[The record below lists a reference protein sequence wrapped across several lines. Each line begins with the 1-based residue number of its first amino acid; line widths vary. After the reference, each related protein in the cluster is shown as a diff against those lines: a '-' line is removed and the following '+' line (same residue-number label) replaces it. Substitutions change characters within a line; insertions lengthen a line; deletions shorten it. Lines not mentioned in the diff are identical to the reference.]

1 MKPWEREKLIVERT
15 KEPITR
21 ERIVKDL
28 REIGVNEG
36 DVLFVHSSMSKIGWI
51 IGGVVT
57 VINALMEAIGD
68 EGTLMMPGE
77 SSGNGEPS
85 HWQYPAVPESW
96 WEIIRRET
104 PPFDPKTTPT
114 RWVGKIPEAFRSFPG
129 VLRSQH
135 PQVSFQAWGKH
146 AEYLVESHP
155 LENPLGEESPLGRFY
170 ELEGKILLLG
180 VGHDSNTSIHLAEDK
195 AKLPDFPTIEKG
207 AAILKN
213 GKRVWETWTELLYD
227 SDDFDAIGEAYEESS
242 SYALGHIGQAESR
255 LIEVRSLID
264 FTIEWMKKNR
274 NYGK

>member
-1 MKPWEREKLIVERT
+1 MEPWEREKSIVEKT

-28 REIGVNEG
+28 KEIGVYEG

-57 VINALMEAIGD
+57 VINALMESVGKN
-68 EGTLMMPGE
+68 GTLMMSGE

-96 WEIIRRET
+96 WKIIRRET
-104 PPFDPKTTPT
+104 PPYNPDTTPT
-114 RWVGKIPEAFRSFPG
+114 RRVGKIPEAFRSFPG
-129 VLRSQH
+129 VLRSAH

-146 AEYLVESHP
+146 AEYLVQKHP
-155 LENPLGEESPLGRFY
+155 LNKPLGKESPLDRFY
-170 ELEGKILLLG
+170 EMEGKILLLG

-195 AKLPDFPTIEKG
+195 ARITNFPTIEKG

-213 GKRVWETWTELLYD
+213 GQRVWKTWTELLYD
-227 SDDFDAIGEAYEESS
+227 SDDFDRIGEAYERNNSFS
-242 SYALGHIGQAESR
+242 LGYIGQAESR
-255 LIEVRSLID
+255 LIEVRSLVD
-264 FTIEWMKKNR
+264 FAIEWIKKNR
-274 NYGK
+274 HYGS